1 MPILRMV
8 FINRFIIS
16 AASLGVK
23 TADTLWLQLFKKKK
37 WKICHISLFYVIL
50 NRNIF
55 GLKAVRQ
62 NNTITATSSWPL
74 GNCVEG
80 FLTTVWHFTTDGRN
94 VSTDKGNGAELKV
107 VLLVPAVECFELH
120 RVEGRMWRVWQLFWK
135 QSKKPRPFMRQFSS
149 SSLSS
154 FQRLLIWKERL
165 NMIPG
170 CSEPARESGVEPRRL
185 EE

>member
-23 TADTLWLQLFKKKK
+23 TADTLWLQLFKKKN

-135 QSKKPRPFMRQFSS
+135 QSKK
-149 SSLSS
+149 SLSLYAPVFFFKFIFLS
-154 FQRLLIWKERL
+154 AVTNLKRKAEHDTGLLRT
-165 NMIPG
+165 
-170 CSEPARESGVEPRRL
+170 S
-185 EE
+185 

>member
-23 TADTLWLQLFKKKK
+23 TADTLWLQLFFFLKKRE
-37 WKICHISLFYVIL
+37 ICHISLFYVIL

-80 FLTTVWHFTTDGRN
+80 FLTTV
-94 VSTDKGNGAELKV
+94 
-107 VLLVPAVECFELH
+107 
-120 RVEGRMWRVWQLFWK
+120 
-135 QSKKPRPFMRQFSS
+135 
-149 SSLSS
+149 
-154 FQRLLIWKERL
+154 
-165 NMIPG
+165 
-170 CSEPARESGVEPRRL
+170 
-185 EE
+185 

>member
-23 TADTLWLQLFKKKK
+23 TADTLWLQLFKKKN

-154 FQRLLIWKERL
+154 FQRLLIRTW
-165 NMIPG
+165 IPG
-170 CSEPARESGVEPRRL
+170 CSEPARESGVEPRRP